1 MSIVAISFIES
12 VLYYICML
20 TVSVK
25 LLDAEYSKIKIGV
38 SFLIFVPVIIA
49 AIFCDQETM
58 ITIQGIFQFIEI
70 ITAKLCIKKVRIL
83 SIASVYCFLFM
94 LNVMLESVP
103 GIFLTLNESQ
113 RSNVE
118 FSVNIMTFI
127 ACMIICFTKLR
138 IKTGQI
144 LKFTSKTVKRLVL
157 SLLLCCAISV
167 AIVTDTLDHNNASY
181 QIQVIKIMFLIIITL
196 LSLALPVMILYS
208 VTNKHIKNQAENYE
222 RQINAQSEHYAL
234 LSESNFELRRFRHD
248 YKNMCIGLSKLISK
262 GKNDEALKMLEKQN
276 LNISPSL
283 TLFDTG
289 NGIVDA
295 LLADKQKQAD
305 KINTRI
311 SFEGAVPSDAIKPT
325 DLCVIFGNTVD
336 NAIEACQ
343 KIETTDKKIISVSC
357 ICRSGFV
364 FIRITNPVVQKVRLN
379 GHIPET
385 TKTDKNHHG
394 LGLYSLD
401 KVVRQYDGEVSFE
414 CDDKE
419 FSISVELALF

>member
-94 LNVMLESVP
+94 LNIMLESVP

-113 RSNVE
+113 RSKVE

-167 AIVTDTLDHNNASY
+167 AIVTDTLDHSNASY
-181 QIQVIKIMFLIIITL
+181 QIQAIKIMFLIIITL

-419 FSISVELALF
+419 FSVSVELALF

>member
-1 MSIVAISFIES
+1 MSIVAISFIEA

-94 LNVMLESVP
+94 LNIMLESIP
-103 GIFLTLNESQ
+103 GIFLTLNEPQ

-419 FSISVELALF
+419 FSVSVELALF

>member
-12 VLYYICML
+12 VLYYLCML
-20 TVSVK
+20 TVPVK
-25 LLDAEYSKIKIGV
+25 LLDAEYSKIKICV

-49 AIFCDQETM
+49 AIFCGQEIM
-58 ITIQGIFQFIEI
+58 ITIHAIFQFIEI
-70 ITAKLCIKKVRIL
+70 ITAKLCIKKVKIL

-103 GIFLTLNESQ
+103 GIFLTLNKPQSCI
-113 RSNVE
+113 VE
-118 FSVNIMTFI
+118 FSVNIITFI
-127 ACMIICFTKLR
+127 ACMIICFTKIR
-138 IKTGQI
+138 NKTVQI
-144 LKFTSKTVKRLVL
+144 LKFTSKIVKGLIL
-157 SLLLCCAISV
+157 SLLFFCAILV
-167 AIVTDTLDHNNASY
+167 TAITNEIFYSTPHKL
-181 QIQVIKIMFLIIITL
+181 ILVIRITFVIIIVL
-196 LSLALPVMILYS
+196 LFFALPVMIVYS
-208 VTNKHIKNQAENYE
+208 MTNKHIKNQAENYE
-222 RQINAQSEHYAL
+222 KQINAQSEHYAL

-248 YKNMCIGLSKLISK
+248 YKNMCIGLSKLISE

-276 LNISPSL
+276 LDISPSL

-295 LLADKQKQAD
+295 LLTDKQKQAD

-311 SFEGAVPSDAIKPT
+311 SFEGGIPSDAMKPT
-325 DLCVIFGNTVD
+325 DLCVIFGNTLD

-343 KIETTDKKIISVSC
+343 KIETTDEKIISVSC
-357 ICRSGFV
+357 FCRSGFV
-364 FIRITNPVVQKVRLN
+364 FIRISNPVAQKVRLS

-401 KVVRQYDGEVSFE
+401 KIVRQYDGEVSFE

-419 FSISVELALF
+419 FCVSVEFALF

>member
-167 AIVTDTLDHNNASY
+167 AIVTDTLDHSNASY

-419 FSISVELALF
+419 FSVSVELALF

>member
-419 FSISVELALF
+419 FSVSVELALF